1 MPNKAP
7 YALLITTLF
16 FTLAGLTHYLN
27 FIDHETAQLSWM
39 ISGVLVLSILLIE
52 IFRSLIKGNFGVD
65 LIAAIAIVGALLL
78 GEHLTAAVI
87 ALMYTGGQALEN
99 YAANRAKRELTALIN
114 RTPATAER
122 YDQDSLTT
130 VKVED
135 IKPGDKLLIK
145 TGSVLPVDGYIDQGF
160 ATLDESALT
169 GESLPVKRTEGQTVT
184 SGTVNIA
191 QPFDLIVAH
200 DAASSTYANIVR
212 LVQEAQT
219 SKTPFTRMA
228 DRYALWLIPFTLL
241 VAGLAWLWS
250 GDPIRALAVL
260 VVATPCPLILAAP
273 IAIVSG
279 ISTAARQGLLIKNGA
294 ALEALANTQR
304 IILDKTG
311 TLTNGN
317 PRLVDIETDGSMS
330 KEQLLQ
336 LAASVEQASFHVI
349 SDSIVESA
357 KQRQLKLHIPQQV
370 TESAGNGLQ
379 GCINQQQVMIG
390 QAEWVIQQTQLN
402 EWVQSLLERNKN
414 QASMIVLVALDQ
426 YIRGALL
433 LQDEIRADTPRAL
446 RSLRATG
453 INSISMASGDQ
464 QAIADSIGNVL
475 GIDKIYAELKPED
488 KVKVVRAERE
498 YGITLMVGDGVNDA
512 PALAIA
518 DIGVAMGA
526 HGAGASSEAAD
537 AVLMV
542 DRLESLANG
551 LLIARYSQK
560 IARQSVMAG
569 MGLSAVAMMFAA
581 MGYLTPLAGALV
593 QEGIDVLV
601 ILNALRVLG
610 FRITRH
616 PIISQQQQQLLYQTH
631 VELQPTLDSIR
642 QLADHLALPPT
653 PSEVQTNIIPSLN
666 SLAQQLQQ
674 KIIPHE
680 QSDERELHPGL
691 ARKMTGSDPLA
702 MLSRTHS
709 EILQLANQFNHQLEL
724 LNDTQPND
732 QQRQNLVRILYSLS
746 AILELHFAQEN
757 ELYSMLAGEN
767 DENKI
772 LTH

>member
-7 YALLITTLF
+7 YALLITILF

-27 FIDHETAQLSWM
+27 FIDHETAQLSWL

-52 IFRSLIKGNFGVD
+52 IFRSLLKGNFGVD

-78 GEHLTAAVI
+78 DENLTAAVI

-122 YDQDSLTT
+122 YDKNVLTT
-130 VKVED
+130 VKVEEV
-135 IKPGDKLLIK
+135 KPGDKLLIK

-169 GESLPVKRTEGQTVT
+169 GESLPVKRAEGQTVA

-200 DAASSTYANIVR
+200 DAANSTYANIVR

-219 SKTPFTRMA
+219 GKAPFTRMA

-279 ISTAARQGLLIKNGA
+279 ISNAARQGLLIKNGA

-311 TLTNGN
+311 TLTTGN
-317 PRLVDIETDGSMS
+317 PRLVDIETDGAISN
-330 KEQLLQ
+330 EQLLL
-336 LAASVEQASFHVI
+336 LAASLEQASFHVI
-349 SDSIVESA
+349 SDSIVQSA
-357 KQRQLKLHIPQQV
+357 KQRQLKLQIPQQV

-379 GCINQQQVMIG
+379 GLIDKQKVMIG
-390 QAEWVIQQTQLN
+390 QAEWVIKQTQRSN
-402 EWVQSLLERNKN
+402 WVESLLERNKD
-414 QASMIVLVALDQ
+414 QASMIVLVAIDQ
-426 YIRGALL
+426 QIRGALM

-453 INSISMASGDQ
+453 IKNLSMASGDQ

-475 GIDKIYAELKPED
+475 AIDKIYAQLKPQD
-488 KVKVVRAERE
+488 KVEIVRTERQQ
-498 YGITLMVGDGVNDA
+498 GTTLMVGDGVNDA

-518 DIGVAMGA
+518 DIGVAMGSR
-526 HGAGASSEAAD
+526 GAGASSEAAD

-560 IARQSVMAG
+560 IARQSVIAG
-569 MGLSAVAMMFAA
+569 MGLSAIAMVFAA
-581 MGYLTPLAGALV
+581 LGYLSPLAGALV

-631 VELQPTLDSIR
+631 VELQPVLDNIR
-642 QLADHLALPPT
+642 QLADHLALPANT
-653 PSEVQTNIIPSLN
+653 SIDEMKMIPSLN
-666 SLAQQLQQ
+666 SLAQELQQ
-674 KIIPHE
+674 QLIPHE
-680 QSDERELHPGL
+680 QADERELHPSL
-691 ARKMTGSDPLA
+691 ARKMAGSDPLA
-702 MLSRTHS
+702 MLSKTHS
-709 EILQLANQFNHQLEL
+709 EILRLTNQFIHQLQL
-724 LNDTQPND
+724 LNDKQPND
-732 QQRQNLVRILYSLS
+732 QQRQNLVRTLYSLS

-757 ELYSMLAGEN
+757 ELYTMLAGDN
-767 DENKI
+767 GA
-772 LTH
+772 THPPSH

>member
-1 MPNKAP
+1 MQNIAH
-7 YALLITTLF
+7 YALLITTLLL
-16 FTLAGLTHYLN
+16 TLFGLSLYLD
-27 FIDHETAQLSWM
+27 FINPQTAQFSWM
-39 ISGVLVLSILLIE
+39 LASGLVLTILLFE
-52 IFRSLIKGNFGVD
+52 IVKSLRKGDFGVD
-65 LIAAIAIVGALLL
+65 LIAALAITGALLL

-87 ALMYTGGQALEN
+87 ALMYAGGQALES

-114 RTPATAER
+114 RTPSTAER
-122 YDQDSLTT
+122 YDQDQLVSIR
-130 VKVED
+130 VED

-145 TGSVLPVDGYIDQGF
+145 TGAVLPVDGYIHQGF

-169 GESLPVKRTEGQTVT
+169 GESLPVKRAEGQTVA

-191 QPFDLIVAH
+191 QPFDLIVVH

-219 SKTPFTRMA
+219 GKAPFTRMA

-279 ISTAARQGLLIKNGA
+279 ISNAARQGLLIKNGA

-311 TLTNGN
+311 TLTTGN
-317 PRLVDIETDGSMS
+317 PRLVDIETDGSIS
-330 KEQLLQ
+330 NEQLLQ
-336 LAASVEQASFHVI
+336 LAASLEQASFHVI
-349 SDSIVESA
+349 SESIVQSA
-357 KQRQLKLHIPQQV
+357 RQRQLKLHMPQQV

-379 GCINQQQVMIG
+379 GLINQQHVMIG
-390 QAEWVIQQTQLN
+390 QAEWVIRQN
-402 EWVQSLLERNKN
+402 PINDWVQPLLERTKN
-414 QASMIVLVALDQ
+414 QASMIVLVAIDKQ
-426 YIRGALL
+426 IRGALL

-446 RSLRATG
+446 RNLRATG
-453 INSISMASGDQ
+453 IKSLAMASGDQ
-464 QAIADSIGNVL
+464 QTIADSIGNAL
-475 GIDKIYAELKPED
+475 GIDKIYAQLKPED
-488 KVKVVRAERE
+488 KVEIVRAERQL
-498 YGITLMVGDGVNDA
+498 GITLMVGDGVNDA

-526 HGAGASSEAAD
+526 RGAGASSEAAD

-551 LLIARYSQK
+551 LLIARQSQK
-560 IARQSVMAG
+560 IARQSVIAG
-569 MGLSAVAMMFAA
+569 MGLSAIAMMFAA
-581 MGYLTPLAGALV
+581 FGYLTPLAGALL

-610 FRITRH
+610 YRVSRQ
-616 PIISQQQQQLLYQTH
+616 PIISQQQQQSLQQTH
-631 VELQPTLDSIR
+631 LELRPVLDTIR
-642 QLADHLALPPT
+642 QLADHLAVSQKTAENQANIT
-653 PSEVQTNIIPSLN
+653 PLLQR
-666 SLAQQLQQ
+666 LAELLQQQL
-674 KIIPHE
+674 IPHE
-680 QSDERELHPGL
+680 QADERELHPDL
-691 ARKMTGSDPLA
+691 ARKMTGHDPLA

-709 EILQLANQFNHQLEL
+709 EILQLNDQFNHQLQL
-724 LNDTQPND
+724 LNGNPPND
-732 QQRQNLVRILYSLS
+732 PQRQNLVRILYSLS

-757 ELYSMLAGEN
+757 ELYTMLAGDN
-767 DENKI
+767 QPHTRPI
-772 LTH
+772 

>member
-1 MPNKAP
+1 MQNIAH

-16 FTLAGLTHYLN
+16 FTLFGLSHYLDLIN
-27 FIDHETAQLSWM
+27 LQTAQFSW
-39 ISGVLVLSILLIE
+39 IIASSLVLAILLFE
-52 IFRSLIKGNFGVD
+52 IIKSLRKGDFGVD
-65 LIAAIAIVGALLL
+65 LIAALAITGALLL

-87 ALMYTGGQALEN
+87 ALMYAGGQALES

-114 RTPATAER
+114 RTPSTAER
-122 YDQDSLTT
+122 YDQDQLVSIR
-130 VKVED
+130 VED

-145 TGSVLPVDGYIDQGF
+145 TGAVLPVDGYIDQGF

-169 GESLPVKRTEGQTVT
+169 GESLPVKRAEGQTVA

-191 QPFDLIVAH
+191 QPFDLIVVH

-219 SKTPFTRMA
+219 GKAPFTRMA

-279 ISTAARQGLLIKNGA
+279 ISNAARQGLLIKNGA

-311 TLTNGN
+311 TLTTGN
-317 PRLVDIETDGSMS
+317 PRLVDIETDGSIS
-330 KEQLLQ
+330 NEQLLQ
-336 LAASVEQASFHVI
+336 LAASLEQASFHVI
-349 SDSIVESA
+349 SESIVQSA
-357 KQRQLKLHIPQQV
+357 RQRQLKLHMPQQV

-379 GCINQQQVMIG
+379 GMINQQHVMIG
-390 QAEWVIQQTQLN
+390 QAEWVIRQN
-402 EWVQSLLERNKN
+402 PVNDWVQPLLERTKN
-414 QASMIVLVALDQ
+414 QASMIVLVAIDQ
-426 YIRGALL
+426 QIRGALL

-446 RSLRATG
+446 RNLRATG
-453 INSISMASGDQ
+453 IKSLAMASGDQ
-464 QAIADSIGNVL
+464 QTIADSIGNAL
-475 GIDKIYAELKPED
+475 GIDKIYAQLKPED
-488 KVKVVRAERE
+488 KVEIVRAERQL
-498 YGITLMVGDGVNDA
+498 GITLMVGDGVNDA

-526 HGAGASSEAAD
+526 RGAGASSEAAD

-551 LLIARYSQK
+551 LLIARQSQK
-560 IARQSVMAG
+560 IARQSVIAG
-569 MGLSAVAMMFAA
+569 MGLSAIAMMFAA
-581 MGYLTPLAGALV
+581 FGYLTPLAGALL

-610 FRITRH
+610 YRVSRQ
-616 PIISQQQQQLLYQTH
+616 PIISQQQQQSLQQTH
-631 VELQPTLDSIR
+631 LELRPVLDTIR
-642 QLADHLALPPT
+642 QLADHLAVPQKTAENQANIT
-653 PSEVQTNIIPSLN
+653 PLLQR
-666 SLAQQLQQ
+666 LAELLQQQL
-674 KIIPHE
+674 IPHE
-680 QSDERELHPGL
+680 QADERELHPDL
-691 ARKMTGSDPLA
+691 ARKMTGHDPLA

-709 EILQLANQFNHQLEL
+709 EILQLTDQFNHQLQL
-724 LNDTQPND
+724 LNGNPPND
-732 QQRQNLVRILYSLS
+732 AQRQNLVRILYSLS

-757 ELYSMLAGEN
+757 ELYTMLAGDN
-767 DENKI
+767 QPHTRPI
-772 LTH
+772 